1 MIEELSYSF
10 HVGNDKNK
18 TSKAKQIAKERPTN
32 FNNNAIQNGI
42 QLSKVNHH
50 NLRAYENNPELIMT
64 IKGTNDI
71 VKDIKDVYLDVF
83 EESKI
88 NYNNKQ
94 TRDDRKIQ
102 DYFSKI
108 AHDNKHDLAVEI
120 IIQLGNMTYWSDKT
134 IKEKY
139 KMTDVFKNQVKELEK
154 IVPLFKIANATIHFD
169 ESSPHLHIVG
179 VPIKENCKTGMNKQV
194 GKSDVFTVE
203 ILELIQNKLRELCIN
218 DFNKLFNLD
227 KELKE
232 KEKGRNED
240 YRVKQM
246 NNYEKLKES
255 YNKQHKKIT
264 EINKNVD
271 KINNKSNEV
280 KDILENLKQQ
290 PLSKNN
296 LIISS
301 DKKDK
306 LLEYIKDI
314 DKNNKNMKSITNFNL
329 SLNDI
334 KKDLE
339 ENHET
344 IRELLNENEDLNVKL
359 EEKERLLEV
368 SKNTINDMKNK
379 IFDLSSQVD
388 YWKDK
393 FMNIVNHF
401 KERILGLFGKE
412 KQERYNKVAIDLYI
426 NDKIDKDIYNQM
438 FSKNSKNKD
447 DDLEL

>member
-1 MIEELSYSF
+1 
-10 HVGNDKNK
+10 
-18 TSKAKQIAKERPTN
+18 
-32 FNNNAIQNGI
+32 
-42 QLSKVNHH
+42 
-50 NLRAYENNPELIMT
+50 
-64 IKGTNDI
+64 
-71 VKDIKDVYLDVF
+71 
-83 EESKI
+83 
-88 NYNNKQ
+88 
-94 TRDDRKIQ
+94 
-102 DYFSKI
+102 
-108 AHDNKHDLAVEI
+108 
-120 IIQLGNMTYWSDKT
+120 
-134 IKEKY
+134 
-139 KMTDVFKNQVKELEK
+139 
-154 IVPLFKIANATIHFD
+154 
-169 ESSPHLHIVG
+169 
-179 VPIKENCKTGMNKQV
+179 
-194 GKSDVFTVE
+194 
-203 ILELIQNKLRELCIN
+203 
-218 DFNKLFNLD
+218 
-227 KELKE
+227 
-232 KEKGRNED
+232 
-240 YRVKQM
+240 M

>member
-1 MIEELSYSF
+1 
-10 HVGNDKNK
+10 
-18 TSKAKQIAKERPTN
+18 
-32 FNNNAIQNGI
+32 
-42 QLSKVNHH
+42 
-50 NLRAYENNPELIMT
+50 
-64 IKGTNDI
+64 
-71 VKDIKDVYLDVF
+71 
-83 EESKI
+83 
-88 NYNNKQ
+88 
-94 TRDDRKIQ
+94 
-102 DYFSKI
+102 
-108 AHDNKHDLAVEI
+108 
-120 IIQLGNMTYWSDKT
+120 
-134 IKEKY
+134 
-139 KMTDVFKNQVKELEK
+139 
-154 IVPLFKIANATIHFD
+154 
-169 ESSPHLHIVG
+169 
-179 VPIKENCKTGMNKQV
+179 MNKQV

-203 ILELIQNKLRELCIN
+203 ILELIQNELREIYIN

-227 KELKE
+227 KEL

-246 NNYEKLKES
+246 NNYEKLKDS

-344 IRELLNENEDLNVKL
+344 IRELLN
-359 EEKERLLEV
+359 
-368 SKNTINDMKNK
+368 
-379 IFDLSSQVD
+379 
-388 YWKDK
+388 
-393 FMNIVNHF
+393 
-401 KERILGLFGKE
+401 
-412 KQERYNKVAIDLYI
+412 
-426 NDKIDKDIYNQM
+426 
-438 FSKNSKNKD
+438 
-447 DDLEL
+447 